1 MGRWWYVSDGGSK
14 GPVSEEELH
23 HLLIGGTLASSTLV
37 WTKDMEEW
45 KPADQ
50 IEGLA
55 SLVTAL
61 PPEVPP
67 SKRLLKS
74 NGILKTPDRKV
85 KSSTKGWAFVVIVAL
100 FVLPQILPEGERKTT
115 TPPTAVKVE
124 PKQEVVAPVDMSP
137 AQVEKRKKLLAQAK
151 AAGVLSEIR
160 PPYDLVVDPDLFAAL
175 PFKAK
180 EGFAEAARGY
190 MQSAR
195 VVFISSTTNKV
206 IGKYTPG
213 PLGLR
218 LGGSWLSDVARGQ

>member
-1 MGRWWYVSDGGSK
+1 M
-14 GPVSEEELH
+14 SEEELH

-180 EGFAEAARGY
+180 ERIRGSRTGLHAKRACGIHKQHHKQGYRQIYAGAAWLAAR
-190 MQSAR
+190 R
-195 VVFISSTTNKV
+195 F
-206 IGKYTPG
+206 
-213 PLGLR
+213 
-218 LGGSWLSDVARGQ
+218 VAV